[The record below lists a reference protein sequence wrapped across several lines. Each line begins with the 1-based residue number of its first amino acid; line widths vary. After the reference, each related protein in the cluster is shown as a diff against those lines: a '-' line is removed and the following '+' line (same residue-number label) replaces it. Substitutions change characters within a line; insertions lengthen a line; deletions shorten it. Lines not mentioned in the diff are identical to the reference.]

1 MERSYSQWQMAGFIF
16 TSIMGTL
23 LHFLYDISG
32 ESLLV
37 APFSAINESIWEHM
51 KLLYFPMLAFA
62 WIEYAAM
69 EKPEGK
75 FWCIKLMG
83 MLLGLMLIP
92 ILYYT
97 YKGVFGKNIDWF
109 NIAIYF
115 LVAGLVFWVEVRLF
129 QRKASCRIPSWTA
142 VLLLLL
148 IGGIFVVWTFRPPRI
163 PLFRDPLTGNYGVVR
178 DMIITPALP

>member
-1 MERSYSQWQMAGFIF
+1 MERSYSQWQMAGFVF

-69 EKPEGK
+69 EKP
-75 FWCIKLMG
+75 
-83 MLLGLMLIP
+83 
-92 ILYYT
+92 
-97 YKGVFGKNIDWF
+97 D
-109 NIAIYF
+109 
-115 LVAGLVFWVEVRLF
+115 
-129 QRKASCRIPSWTA
+129 RKS
-142 VLLLLL
+142 
-148 IGGIFVVWTFRPPRI
+148 VV
-163 PLFRDPLTGNYGVVR
+163 
-178 DMIITPALP
+178 